1 MTIIQPKRSKRRA
14 IQPAI
19 PVAICCIMILA
30 AANVIA
36 YDRVVGVRSDIKT
49 EQKTLESAQA
59 KNAAL
64 KKQWYEAVDTDNL
77 KALVK
82 EYGFVKIASPGY
94 LPS

>member
-1 MTIIQPKRSKRRA
+1 M
-14 IQPAI
+14 QPAI
-19 PVAICCIMILA
+19 PIAICCIMILA
-30 AANVIA
+30 AANVVA
-36 YDRVVGVRSDIKT
+36 YDRIVGVRNDIKT
-49 EQKTLESAQA
+49 EQKALETVQA
-59 KNAAL
+59 RNAAL

>member
-1 MTIIQPKRSKRRA
+1 
-14 IQPAI
+14 
-19 PVAICCIMILA
+19 MILA
-30 AANVIA
+30 AANVVA
-36 YDRVVGVRSDIKT
+36 YDRVVGMRSGMQA

-59 KNAAL
+59 KNATL

-82 EYGFVKIASPGY
+82 EYGFVKISSPGY